1 MEYLVFFGTIDAY
14 ILCCAEIANLRIE
27 RGKFGYLDE
36 GSEAFL
42 LNNLIGDGIL
52 IVSGLLGKDSSSCV
66 ETVNALLL
74 QGLRAQVFEQKIM
87 FGKTI

>member
-27 RGKFGYLDE
+27 RGKFRHFNK

-42 LNNLIGDGIL
+42 LNNLIGDGKL
-52 IVSGLLGKDSSSCV
+52 IVSGLLGKDRSPCV

-74 QGLRAQVFEQKIM
+74 QGLRAQVFEEQI
-87 FGKTI
+87 